1 MLLEW
6 LKLEQRRS
14 ERCPSTDKPPI
25 FQTETKFDFHLKIV
39 NLVCSNKNILTLFF
53 SILVTVKSLN
63 LVCKYFEK
71 CFLKKT
77 QKRQIIVHW
86 IVYTPNLEES
96 MTTRYSHLPFSFHL
110 KTLKNYNLQ
119 WKANWYTY
127 EISVLLLVVEYS
139 KF

>member
-71 CFLKKT
+71 CFLKKHR
-77 QKRQIIVHW
+77 KDKSLCIALYILQIW
-86 IVYTPNLEES
+86 RSQWQLGTATY
-96 MTTRYSHLPFSFHL
+96 RSHFTWKHL
-110 KTLKNYNLQ
+110 KTIICNGKPIDTPM
-119 WKANWYTY
+119 K
-127 EISVLLLVVEYS
+127 
-139 KF
+139 